1 MTHAVESPEVRVTP
15 EARWQ
20 AVLDH
25 DRHADGQFVYAVK
38 TTGVYCR
45 PSCPSRRP
53 KRESVEFFA
62 GPPEAERAGYRSCL
76 RCRPNQTDPQTAWL
90 AQCCRTLQKNA
101 DRNVSLAELAKLAGV
116 SVFHLQRTFRDRLG
130 VSPRE
135 YQEALRIERVK
146 QGLTNGASIT
156 GAIYDA
162 GFGSSSRF
170 YEKATEHLG
179 MSPFTFKRRG
189 SGQAIR
195 YTIFRSTLGASL
207 IATTDLGVC
216 SIAFGSSERELE
228 RVLREQFSEALLM
241 RDDDALGNH
250 RAALESYLA
259 GDRMSLG
266 LPLNISATAFQQR
279 VWKLL
284 ASIPYGE
291 TRSYTDIAVAM
302 GKPQAA
308 RAVARACASNPVAI
322 AVPCHRVLRKE
333 GDLAGYRW
341 GVERKQ
347 KLLDN
352 ERRAAAR

>member
-1 MTHAVESPEVRVTP
+1 MTHAVDMTHAVESS

-53 KRESVEFFA
+53 RRESVEFFA
-62 GPPEAERAGYRSCL
+62 GSPEAERAGYRSCL

-90 AQCCRTLQKNA
+90 AQCCRILEESP
-101 DRNVSLAELAKLAGV
+101 DRNVSLGELARQAGV

-135 YQEALRIERVK
+135 YQEALRIQRVK

-156 GAIYDA
+156 EAIYDA

-195 YTIFRSTLGASL
+195 YTVFRSMLGASL

-216 SIAFGSSERELE
+216 SIAFGDSGKELE
-228 RVLREQFSEALLM
+228 QTLREQFSEALLM

-259 GDRMSLG
+259 GDRTSLG
-266 LPLNISATAFQQR
+266 LPLNVRATAFQQR

-302 GKPQAA
+302 GSPQAV

-341 GVERKQ
+341 GLERKQ
-347 KLLDN
+347 KLLEN
-352 ERRAAAR
+352 ERRAAAK